1 MQILQKER
9 MFMKKTYL
17 AKTIFFSS
25 LTLGFI
31 QYYSVGLFSM
41 IFLIIAFAVYFFV
54 PLLIFAIPLQY
65 VLNKKPKKFSPVYFL
80 VYLLMSLAS
89 NFLIFYLMSEPFH
102 PPLYTRPE
110 IYWYGTVSGIV
121 YWFWDSICAQKKSIK

>member
-1 MQILQKER
+1 
-9 MFMKKTYL
+9 MKKTNL

-31 QYYSVGLFSM
+31 QYYSVGLFSDTY
-41 IFLIIAFAVYFFV
+41 LIVAFAVYFFI

-65 VLNKKPKKFSPVYFL
+65 FLNKKPKKFSPVYFL
-80 VYLLMSLAS
+80 FYLLFSLAS
-89 NFLIFYLMSEPFH
+89 NFLIFYLLSGPYQ
-102 PPLYTRPE
+102 PPLYHRSE
-110 IYWYGTVSGIV
+110 IYFYGAVSGIV